1 MKSCP
6 NCRQSFDDISYNFCL
21 DDGSPLVFSDQYKTP
36 DNFETGVETVIRAR
50 NFGVNAPPPTV
61 AFKNL
66 ADITDSVIAINIAQ
80 QYPAIRNAS
89 ELYEVTRGLWRLSR
103 QRAERAK
110 YAFAV
115 FRGLIKEVYE
125 IHYWEPAH
133 VQSNEFWVERKRQ
146 QGEPIDPAI
155 NNGRFQF
162 VGQIAPDFVRSKYVG
177 EQMPIPHGQNPIRY
191 FNC

>member
-6 NCRQSFDDISYNFCL
+6 NCRLSFDDISYNFCL
-21 DDGSPLVFSDQYKTP
+21 DDGSPLVFLDEP
-36 DNFETGVETVIRAR
+36 EVETVISQEIETVISHRTLKLNSPPAS
-50 NFGVNAPPPTV
+50 NFTA
-61 AFKNL
+61 
-66 ADITDSVIAINIAQ
+66 VIAEPILAINIAQ
-80 QYPAIRNAS
+80 QYSTVRNDS

-103 QRAERAK
+103 QRAEKAK

-115 FRGLIKEVYE
+115 FRGLIREVYE

-133 VQSNEFWVERKRQ
+133 VQSNEFWVERKRK

-155 NNGRFQF
+155 NKGRFQF
-162 VGQIAPDFVRSKYVG
+162 IGQIAPASIRSKYIG
-177 EQMPIPHGQNPIRY
+177 TRMPAPHGQNPIRY

>member
-21 DDGSPLVFSDQYKTP
+21 DDGTPLVFSDQHKIP
-36 DNFETGVETVIRAR
+36 DNFETDVETVIRAR
-50 NFGVNAPPPTV
+50 NFVVNTPPTV
-61 AFKNL
+61 AFNSSL
-66 ADITDSVIAINIAQ
+66 VIAEPVVAINIAQ
-80 QYPAIRNAS
+80 QYPTIRNDF

-133 VQSNEFWVERKRQ
+133 VQSNKFWIERKKQ
-146 QGEPIDPAI
+146 QGEPIDPSI
-155 NNGRFQF
+155 NTGRFQF
-162 VGQIAPDFVRSKYVG
+162 AGQIAPDFVRSKYVG
-177 EQMPIPHGQNPIRY
+177 KQLPVPHGQNPIRY